1 MNNPFRDPGLINKLY
16 RNPRRGMI
24 FGVCAGLAEYF
35 GFDVTV
41 TRVIVAGSAFFA
53 FPVICVVYL
62 LLGLL
67 LPVRGY
73 SSSEPDVNDPA
84 EREVRSLRR
93 QVRSSPH
100 DTLANVRYRFRD
112 LDSRLQRLEKYVTSN
127 RYKLDR
133 EFEKLGK

>member
-1 MNNPFRDPGLINKLY
+1 MNDALREPGLINKLY

-24 FGVCAGLAEYF
+24 FGVCAGISEYF

-41 TRVIVAGSAFFA
+41 TRVIVAVAAFFS
-53 FPVICVVYL
+53 FFVFVVAYVV
-62 LLGLL
+62 LGLV
-67 LPVRGY
+67 LPVRAY
-73 SSSEPDVNDPA
+73 SPEPG
-84 EREVRSLRR
+84 READDRLER

-100 DTLANVRYRFRD
+100 DTLASVRYRFRD

-133 EFEKLGK
+133 EFRKLEE

>member
-1 MNNPFRDPGLINKLY
+1 VNESPREPGLINKLY
-16 RNPRRGMI
+16 RNPRRGMV

-41 TRVIVAGSAFFA
+41 TRVIVAAGAFFA
-53 FPVICVVYL
+53 LPIICVIYV

-67 LPVRGY
+67 LPVRDQAGPQRDY
-73 SSSEPDVNDPA
+73 DDPA
-84 EREVRSLRR
+84 EREVRSIQR

-100 DTLANVRYRFRD
+100 ETLASVRYRFRD
-112 LDSRLQRLEKYVTSN
+112 LDARLQRLEKYVTSN

-133 EFEKLGK
+133 EFQKLGE

>member
-1 MNNPFRDPGLINKLY
+1 MNDIREPRLLNKLY

-24 FGVCAGLAEYF
+24 FGVCAGTAEYF

-41 TRVIVAGSAFFA
+41 TRVIVAVAAFFA
-53 FPVICVVYL
+53 FPLICVAYV

-67 LPVRGY
+67 LPVRPYMGN
-73 SSSEPDVNDPA
+73 ERAEDDPV
-84 EREVRSLRR
+84 ER

-100 DTLANVRYRFRD
+100 DTLASVRYRFRD
-112 LDSRLQRLEKYVTSN
+112 LDARLQRLEKYVTSN

-133 EFEKLGK
+133 EFRNLEE